1 MQRLYAEEHEQQHYR
16 HSKKSYTASSIY
28 FSYIAPGTHDLKLEA
43 SKGYF

>member
-1 MQRLYAEEHEQQHYR
+1 MQRLNAEEHDQQHYR

-43 SKGYF
+43 YKGYF